1 MQTATDRLYEQALEL
16 APADRRDLLIR
27 LMDSLGI
34 DSLND
39 TVTDTP
45 EEIESAWAAEI
56 RRRVDAIKNGTA
68 DLLTVE
74 EFEHFLG
81 EA

>member
-1 MQTATDRLYEQALEL
+1 
-16 APADRRDLLIR
+16 
-27 LMDSLGI
+27 MDSLGI

-39 TVTDTP
+39 RVTDTP

-74 EFEHFLG
+74 EFEHFLD